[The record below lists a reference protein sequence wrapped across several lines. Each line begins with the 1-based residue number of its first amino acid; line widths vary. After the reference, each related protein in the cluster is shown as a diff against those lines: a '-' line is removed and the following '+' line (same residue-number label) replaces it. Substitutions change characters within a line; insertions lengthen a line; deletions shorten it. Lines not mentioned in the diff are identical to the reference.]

1 MSILDKG
8 NCWVD
13 VYPEVATRDR
23 DGNTFTHPSDK
34 PKRLWVMWQAH
45 GESGTAA
52 RRQEQ
57 MAEGFF
63 SENVARMRVRREDA
77 GVKIGPQSYLMKDG
91 ERWEVFGYPTEYR
104 MSRRTGHFDY
114 TMRRS

>member
-23 DGNTFTHPSDK
+23 DGNTFTHPANK

-52 RRQEQ
+52 RR
-57 MAEGFF
+57 MG
-63 SENVARMRVRREDA
+63 VRREDA
-77 GVKIGPQSYLMKDG
+77 GVKIGPQCYLMKVG
-91 ERWEVFGYPTEYR
+91 ERGEVFGYPTEYR

-114 TMRRS
+114 TVRRS